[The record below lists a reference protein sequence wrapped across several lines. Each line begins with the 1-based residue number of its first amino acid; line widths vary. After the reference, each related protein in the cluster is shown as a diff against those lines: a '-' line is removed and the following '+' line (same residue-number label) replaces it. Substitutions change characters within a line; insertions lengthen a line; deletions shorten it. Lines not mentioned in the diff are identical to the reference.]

1 MELTKVIDN
10 VQVDFIRG
18 NTKKNIKD
26 IKYDSRQIS
35 KNDLFICVQGFKTD
49 GHRYIN
55 DAIEKGA
62 RAVVI
67 DKELTDYNKDITYI
81 KVDDSRKAMPLLSK
95 NFFKDPLQDI
105 DLIGVTGTNGK
116 TTTTYLIKD
125 ILNKSGYKT
134 GLIGTIEVFNGNKTV
149 NSSRTTPEALDIY
162 RFIAEMREN
171 DVRYV
176 VMEVSSHALAL
187 NRVDTMEFTSAVFTN
202 LTQDHLDY
210 HNTMEEYAA
219 QKAKLFKKIKTNGTA
234 IINNDDDYAELF
246 KKQTDN
252 KVITYSLNNDSDLK
266 AENIELSLK
275 GVKFSIDNLKFEL
288 NLTGKFNIYNSL
300 AAIGVAKGLE
310 IDDNIIKNSLEN
322 VTGIPGRFETV
333 NLDQPFNVIVDYAHT
348 PDSMI
353 NILEAVKHFD
363 HNNIIIVFG
372 CGGER
377 DKGKRPIM
385 GEIAVR
391 EGDSVVVTTDNP
403 RSEDPATII
412 SEIEKG
418 IKDSKYET
426 PYSIVPDRGEAIFE
440 AVAQAQEDDVVIIFG
455 KGHETYQVFADKTI
469 DFDDREVA
477 KKAIKQK
484 MSEDKN
490 V

>member
-1 MELTKVIDN
+1 MELTEVINNMKVDYIKGD
-10 VQVDFIRG
+10 
-18 NTKKNIKD
+18 TKINIKD
-26 IKYDSRQIS
+26 IKYDSREVEEG
-35 KNDLFICVQGFKTD
+35 DLFICVQGFKTD
-49 GHRYIN
+49 GHKFIN
-55 DAIEKGA
+55 DVIKNGS

-67 DKELTDYNKDITYI
+67 DKELADYNDDITYI
-81 KVDDSRKAMPLLSK
+81 KVEDSRKAMPILAK
-95 NFFKDPLQDI
+95 NFFEDPLEDI

-134 GLIGTIEVFNGNKTV
+134 GLIGTIEVFNGNETI

-162 RFIAEMREN
+162 RFLAEMRKNE
-171 DVRYV
+171 VKYA

-187 NRVDTMEFTSAVFTN
+187 NRVDTMQFKSAVFTN

-210 HNTMEEYAA
+210 HNTMEDYAS
-219 QKAKLFKKIKTNGTA
+219 QKAKLFKKIKKDGTA

-246 KKQTDN
+246 KSQTDN
-252 KVITYSLNNDSDLK
+252 QIITYSLNNDSDLK
-266 AENIELSLK
+266 AENIELSLR
-275 GVKFSIDNLKFEL
+275 GVKFSIDDLRFDL

-310 IDDNIIKNSLEN
+310 LDDNIIKESLEN
-322 VTGIPGRFETV
+322 VPGIPGRFETV
-333 NLDQPFNVIVDYAHT
+333 NLDQSFNVIVDYAHT

-418 IKDSKYET
+418 IKDSKFDT
-426 PYSIVPDRGEAIFE
+426 PYLIVSDREEAIFE
-440 AVAQAQEDDVVIIFG
+440 AVNQAQKDDVVIIFG

-469 DFDDREVA
+469 DIDDREVA
-477 KKAIKQK
+477 KRAIKKK
-484 MSEDKN
+484 MSESEN

>member
-10 VQVDFIRG
+10 VQVDFIKG
-18 NTKKNIKD
+18 NTKINIKD
-26 IKYDSRQIS
+26 IKYDSRRVSQ
-35 KNDLFICVQGFKTD
+35 NDLFICVQGFKTD

-62 RAVVI
+62 KAIVI
-67 DKELTDYNKDITYI
+67 DKELTDYNEDITYI
-81 KVDDSRKAMPLLSK
+81 KVDDSRKAMPKLSK
-95 NFFKDPLQDI
+95 NFFKNPLQDI

-134 GLIGTIEVFNGNKTV
+134 GLIGTIEVFNGNETV

-162 RFIAEMREN
+162 RFLAEMKEN
-171 DVRYV
+171 DVEYV

-219 QKAKLFKKIKTNGTA
+219 QKAKLFKKITKNGTA

-246 KKQTDN
+246 KRQTDN

-275 GVKFSIDNLKFEL
+275 GVKFSIDNLRFEL

-322 VTGIPGRFETV
+322 VKGIPGRFETV
-333 NLDQPFNVIVDYAHT
+333 NLKQPFNVIVDYAHT

-391 EGDSVVVTTDNP
+391 EGDYVVVTNDNP
-403 RSEDPATII
+403 RSDDPSTII
-412 SEIEKG
+412 SEIKKG
-418 IKDSKYET
+418 IKDSKFET

-440 AVAQAQEDDVVIIFG
+440 AIAQAQEDDVVIIFG

>member
-1 MELTKVIDN
+1 MELAKVIN
-10 VQVDFIRG
+10 NLQVDYIKGDTNINIQDIR
-18 NTKKNIKD
+18 
-26 IKYDSRQIS
+26 YDSRQVD
-35 KNDLFICVQGFKTD
+35 NDDLFICVQGFKTD

-55 DAIEKGA
+55 DAINKGA
-62 RAVVI
+62 NAVVI
-67 DKELTDYNKDITYI
+67 DKDLENYNKNITYI
-81 KVDDSRKAMPLLSK
+81 KVNDSRKAMPLLSK
-95 NFFKDPLQDI
+95 NFFDDPLQNI

-134 GLIGTIEVFNGNKTV
+134 GLIGTIEVFDGNKTID
-149 NSSRTTPEALDIY
+149 SSRTTPEALDIY
-162 RFIAEMREN
+162 RFLAEMREN
-171 DVRYV
+171 DVKYV

-187 NRVDTMEFTSAVFTN
+187 NRVDTMEFKSAVFTN

-210 HNTMEEYAA
+210 HNTMEDYAI
-219 QKAKLFKKIKTNGTA
+219 QKAKLFKKIKKNGTA
-234 IINNDDDYAELF
+234 IINNDDEYSELF
-246 KKQTDN
+246 KNQTDK
-252 KVITYSLNNDSDLK
+252 KVITYSLNNESDLQ

-275 GVKFSIDNLKFEL
+275 GVKFSIENLRFEL

-310 IDDNIIKNSLEN
+310 IDNNIIKTSLEN

-333 NLDQPFNVIVDYAHT
+333 NLQQPYNVIVDYAHT

-353 NILEAVKHFD
+353 NILEAVKHFE

-403 RSEDPATII
+403 RSEDPETII
-412 SEIEKG
+412 REIQIG
-418 IKDSKYET
+418 IKDSKFDT

-440 AVAQAQEDDVVIIFG
+440 AIAQAQENDVVIIFG

-477 KKAIKQK
+477 KKAIKQR
-484 MSEDKN
+484 MSESKN